1 MRALLVHQAFASG
14 QEAGGTRHFEFGR
27 HIVAAGH
34 QFTVITADVSYLTG
48 RAVTAAAQEERL
60 EGVRILRAHT
70 PKTLHRSFMWRAGA
84 FVAFM
89 FGAVWTSRHAGRVDV
104 VVGTTPPIFQA
115 AAAWLIAAIRRVPFV
130 LEVRDLWPEFAIAL
144 GVLRNP
150 ILIRLARWLE
160 SFLYRMASH
169 IIVNSPA
176 YRDYLLARGIAAE
189 RVTLIPNG
197 VDPEMFTPHADGRR
211 IRERL
216 GLNGRFI
223 VTYAGALGLANDI
236 GTLLDAAALLRDRPE
251 ICVLLVGDGKER
263 ARLEASARER
273 GLDNV
278 IFAGAQPKADM
289 AEWLAA
295 SDACVAI
302 LRDIPEFR
310 TTYPNKV
317 FDYMAAGRPTIL
329 AIEGVIG
336 DVLREAGGGIIV
348 GPGNSR
354 ALADAVLALQADPS
368 AARAMGASARQLVD
382 AKFNRADHARQFL
395 ELLLSSSP
403 TGSREK

>member
-34 QFTVITADVSYLTG
+34 EFTVVTADVSYLTG
-48 RAVTAAAQEERL
+48 RATRAARDYEQQ
-60 EGVRILRAHT
+60 EGVRILRAYT
-70 PKTLHRSFMWRAGA
+70 PRTLHRSFVWRAWA

-89 FGAVWTSRHAGRVDV
+89 FSAAWTSRHAGKVDV
-104 VVGTTPPIFQA
+104 VIGTTPPIFQA
-115 AAAWLIAAIRRVPFV
+115 AAAWVVSAVRRVPFV
-130 LEVRDLWPEFAIAL
+130 LEVRDLWPTFAIAL

-150 ILIRLARWLE
+150 VLIYLARLLE
-160 SFLYRMASH
+160 SFLYRVAAH

-176 YRDYLLARGIAAE
+176 YRDYLLARGIE
-189 RVTLIPNG
+189 PSRVTLIPNG
-197 VDPEMFTPHADGRR
+197 VDPTMFDPAAGGNVIKH
-211 IRERL
+211 RL
-216 GLNGRFI
+216 GLQGRFV

-236 GTLLDAAALLRDRPE
+236 DTLLDAAERVRDHRD
-251 ICVLLVGDGKER
+251 IVFLVVGDGKER
-263 ARLEASARER
+263 GRLESAARQRE
-273 GLDNV
+273 LANV
-278 IFAGAQPKADM
+278 IFTGAQPKADM

-329 AIEGVIG
+329 AIDGVIS
-336 DVLREAGGGIIV
+336 EAIRDANGGILV
-348 GPGNSR
+348 GPGNAA
-354 ALADAVLALQADPS
+354 ALADAVLALQANPP
-368 AARAMGASARQLVD
+368 AARAMGASARRFVE
-382 AKFNRADHARQFL
+382 ARFNRNDHARHFL
-395 ELLLSSSP
+395 ELLL
-403 TGSREK
+403 RIARVE